1 MMKKLFTSLLLLGVA
16 LCSWGQASTT
26 STSLS
31 SDGKTL
37 TVVYDAAIPTD
48 LEGLKTYIKGKLNL
62 TEFPTTVE
70 TLKLTGAFT
79 NGDFAK
85 DAKVHKLVEVCS
97 KPNAP
102 IILDLSSCSDLV
114 SKVKYTGTGKK
125 DWTSKNFEYV
135 YGETTEKDVTK
146 GTLYFENGKLYD
158 GSHGEGGNLLTDTQ
172 NNKKYYSLWFD
183 GDNEYD
189 ESHGTID
196 QLDTDANTGK
206 KYYEAMY
213 DVTKGC
219 EFTSDPN
226 SLEGPDDTGNKYYS
240 TWLAGSKT
248 KEQYNTWDPEYAF
261 LSAVEGKSEQELA
274 QLTTINF
281 NGECQVNWN
290 IQYTQCTIS
299 YYGGSQTCTLTKQK
313 FYVEEN
319 HKFYLKEERHYLDA
333 EEDWYYVDSGNTYI
347 VDESCVTVPDA
358 NQPNVGVAAIPVG
371 GGTAFTIAKEYGERL
386 KGIYFPNGTNFTA
399 IPDNLCNVDNCPNLE
414 SVVWGDQLEWIG
426 KNAFK
431 GAIKKDGQRGAYSKL
446 AYVNGN
452 TTKGKVTFPST
463 LKVISIDAFYGCK
476 EFTEVDLNL
485 PYLVKVDAAA
495 FNMVD
500 DNQNKLTKVTLPTS
514 TNTTLKFWGNQV
526 FSSSHI
532 TELNFRY
539 CEGIT
544 NFAYDTQNAMGE
556 GTWENP
562 DQSGAPAVCTF
573 YWHQYL
579 ENLILPPNLAYIS
592 GGDANSSIVKECTSL
607 TRLEFTGRGEYGEN
621 CNLTNGLIIP
631 KMAFAYSDSQLD
643 GYTPI
648 QVTVGGATSKLSSL
662 QNVILSDN
670 IIRINEQAFS
680 NTSIKSIAIPAS
692 VQEIEK
698 HAFSECRLLTTVIF
712 DDIREDC
719 DCDPY
724 PTVIKGDTGQ
734 GQGAFNNCNAVS
746 DVYINTSALLRCEN
760 NAFDASNTW
769 GRGDAGKDFATLHFP
784 IENIDN
790 YVNLKHALTDM
801 EATDPDL
808 FHDWL
813 MEHYKQAGIP
823 YQNGWYEFINS
834 GPSKGT
840 TDPGTQEIILST
852 FSDWNYS
859 YLVPDGLRAYVV
871 NHIGTDANGN
881 YELTLQRIVAIPAK
895 TGVILYGHPNGKTQ
909 AGKPTLS
916 LTPVAFAKKDD
927 VVTVGGKTYK
937 LEYDQGAPL
946 SRDNWTTLQQRDPED
961 FAKFKNFLEPTSSPT
976 PADVTKLENEIQSI
990 QNKINE
996 TTDSEEKSKLQK
1008 QLATVQAEKSYLE
1021 ALMAAHPEWKNGE
1034 NGEYKGGKYI
1044 KPFENLEN
1052 ENPFKV
1058 VPSETNV
1065 AYRNFGMSRYS
1076 KTKNL
1081 SKSDDGKLQD
1091 GDDDYEA
1098 FFRLIAGYYP
1108 SGKAY
1113 LRLKADEYTEKTGA
1127 EILVKKDDGTT
1138 PYYYEVNGGNST
1150 VGGVSPGDFYDA
1162 RQISALNPDGW
1173 WNPDHGFDWE
1183 IAEQE
1188 FEYKDDANIKAKRM
1202 NWGKRPSRF
1211 QPNPSLPNH
1220 APIYLGEL
1228 GEDADGIVK
1237 LVIPANLISDGEYY
1251 TLQGVKVNNP
1261 TKGVYIRNGK
1271 KVIIK

>member
-1 MMKKLFTSLLLLGVA
+1 MKKLFTSLLLLGVA

-48 LEGLKTYIKGKLNL
+48 PEGLKTYIKGKLNL

-102 IILDLSSCSDLV
+102 IYLDLSECSDIV
-114 SKVKYTGTGKK
+114 SKVKYTGTGKTN
-125 DWTSKNFEYV
+125 WASKNFEYV
-135 YGETTEKDVTK
+135 YSNATVERNVTKGEKYFTKDGAIYTGTVQTADGKPYYEEWQFNGSVPGQYDTGYNWVNAVKNGQGNDNLQLDGTNRDGKWDVKYTKYSFTYWGSNQGVIELVKVPLTAENVWYYENNGNTYVVDEKDVEK
-146 GTLYFENGKLYD
+146 NSNDENC
-158 GSHGEGGNLLTDTQ
+158 T
-172 NNKKYYSLWFD
+172 
-183 GDNEYD
+183 
-189 ESHGTID
+189 
-196 QLDTDANTGK
+196 TG
-206 KYYEAMY
+206 KYYE
-213 DVTKGC
+213 
-219 EFTSDPN
+219 P
-226 SLEGPDDTGNKYYS
+226 
-240 TWLAGSKT
+240 
-248 KEQYNTWDPEYAF
+248 
-261 LSAVEGKSEQELA
+261 
-274 QLTTINF
+274 
-281 NGECQVNWN
+281 
-290 IQYTQCTIS
+290 
-299 YYGGSQTCTLTKQK
+299 QT
-313 FYVEEN
+313 
-319 HKFYLKEERHYLDA
+319 
-333 EEDWYYVDSGNTYI
+333 
-347 VDESCVTVPDA
+347 
-358 NQPNVGVAAIPVG
+358 
-371 GGTAFTIAKEYGERL
+371 GGTPFAFAKEYGERL
-386 KGIYFPNGTNFTA
+386 NGISFPNGTNFTA

-760 NAFDASNTW
+760 NAFDATNTW

-823 YQNGWYEFINS
+823 YHNGWYEFINS

-871 NHIGTDANGN
+871 NHIGTDDNGN

-996 TTDSEEKSKLQK
+996 TTDSDEKSKLQK

-1052 ENPFKV
+1052 EDPFKV